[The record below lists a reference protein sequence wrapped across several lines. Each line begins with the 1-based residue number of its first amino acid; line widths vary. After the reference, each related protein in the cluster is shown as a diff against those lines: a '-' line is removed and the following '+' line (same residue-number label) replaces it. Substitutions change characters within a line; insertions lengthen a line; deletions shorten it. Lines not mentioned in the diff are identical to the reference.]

1 MLIVLIL
8 RDCPAS
14 AAGNIHHHAGGLEM
28 RKTTLVSAALVAI
41 VAAAA
46 TFALSTTGFAASA
59 TSRTDALAITPTLRA
74 LDDPTIVAIFD
85 AANTADIETGE
96 LAVKKGST
104 KEVRDF
110 GAMLVRDHK
119 TVRQQGRDLAKKL
132 GVTPT
137 PPKDDAGAKAHAAAM
152 KELRGVSGSAFDH
165 AFLQHEVAF
174 HKGVIDAVT
183 TTLLPA
189 IKNAELKDLVT
200 KVAPAFQAHMLAAE
214 NLEKQLAA
222 K

>member
-1 MLIVLIL
+1 
-8 RDCPAS
+8 
-14 AAGNIHHHAGGLEM
+14 M
-28 RKTTLVSAALVAI
+28 RKTTLVSAALVAAVA
-41 VAAAA
+41 VAAMLA
-46 TFALSTTGFAASA
+46 SSSQSFAANA
-59 TSRTDALAITPTLRA
+59 TKAAAPA

-85 AANTADIETGE
+85 EANTADIETGE

-119 TVRQQGRDLAKKL
+119 MVRQQGRDLAKKL

-137 PPKDDAGAKAHAAAM
+137 PPQPNAGAKAHAAAM
-152 KELRGVSGSAFDH
+152 KQLNAVSGSAFDH

-189 IKNAELKDLVT
+189 LKNAEVKDLVT